1 MLENAKR
8 LKPTPETLRELFL
21 KSGNL
26 CAFPGCNQLMMDIQ
40 GDFIG
45 QLCHIEAAEEGGERF
60 NASMTND
67 ERRATANLML
77 MCYAHHVKTNDV
89 NAYTVEVLR
98 KFKSD
103 HERRFS
109 EPQRA
114 ILEKLTDWTTVDLPK
129 AARNLKR
136 MDRVLDWPTL
146 TDEDLKVSVA
156 ELNAYVER
164 LRLVPQRVRHFLGAV
179 AQRAYR
185 VRNTNAVQSSRIA
198 SRGTK
203 ILASDLEAAL
213 RLSPQVIMERVT
225 ELEAYS
231 LGDLSEMSVGYSET
245 EQPAVRVRD
254 LKSGW
259 AIWMDIAEFCERAHE
274 PIDVFAVDLDFSRLD
289 EP

>member
-1 MLENAKR
+1 MVENAKR

-26 CAFPGCNQLMMDIQ
+26 CAFPACNQLMMDIQ

-60 NASMTND
+60 NANMTNE
-67 ERRATANLML
+67 ERRAATNLML
-77 MCYAHHVKTNDV
+77 MCYVHHVKTNDV
-89 NAYTVEVLR
+89 TEYTVEVLR

-129 AARNLKR
+129 AAQNLKR
-136 MDRVLDWPTL
+136 MSRVLKWSDL
-146 TDEDLKVSVA
+146 TDDDLQVPVK

-164 LRLVPQRVRHFLGAV
+164 LRLVPQRARHFLGVV

-185 VRNTNAVQSSRIA
+185 IRKTNAVQSSGIM
-198 SRGTK
+198 SKGTK

-213 RLSPQVIMERVT
+213 RLSPQFIMERVT
-225 ELEAYS
+225 ELEAYN
-231 LGDLSEMSVGYSET
+231 LGDLSEMSIAEI
-245 EQPAVRVRD
+245 EQPAVRVLD

-259 AIWMDIAEFCERAHE
+259 PIWMDIAEFCDKAKE
-274 PIDVFAVDLDFSRLD
+274 PIDSFAVDLDFSRLD

>member
-1 MLENAKR
+1 MVENAKR

-26 CAFPGCNQLMMDIQ
+26 CAFPDCNQLMMDSH

-67 ERRATANLML
+67 ERRSAANLML

-89 NAYTVEVLR
+89 NAYTVEVLQ

-114 ILEKLTDWTTVDLPK
+114 ILEKLTDWTTVDHPR

-136 MDRVLDWPTL
+136 MCRVLDWENL
-146 TDEDLKVSVA
+146 TDDQLKESA
-156 ELNAYVER
+156 DELNTYVER
-164 LRLVPQRVRHFLGAV
+164 LRLVPQQVRHFLGAV
-179 AQRAYR
+179 AKRAYR
-185 VRNTNAVQSSRIA
+185 VRNTNAVQSTGITS
-198 SRGTK
+198 SGTK

-213 RLSPQVIMERVT
+213 RLSPQVIMQRVS

-231 LGDLSEMSVGYSET
+231 LGGLSEMWVGET
-245 EQPAVRVRD
+245 DQPAIRVRD

-259 AIWMDIAEFCERAHE
+259 PIWMDIAEFCEKTHE
-274 PIDVFAVDLDFSRLD
+274 PIDVFAIDLDFSRFD

>member
-1 MLENAKR
+1 VENAKR

-26 CAFPGCNQLMMDIQ
+26 CAFPGCNQLMMDIE

-60 NASMTND
+60 NPSMTND
-67 ERRATANLML
+67 ERRAVANLML
-77 MCYAHHVKTNDV
+77 MCYPHHVKTNDV
-89 NAYTVEVLR
+89 NTYTVDVLR
-98 KFKSD
+98 KMKSD

-114 ILEKLTDWTTVDLPK
+114 ILEKLTDWTTVDVPK
-129 AARNLKR
+129 VARNLRR
-136 MDRVLDWPTL
+136 MCRVLGWPSL
-146 TDEDLKVSVA
+146 TDEELKASVD
-156 ELNAYVER
+156 ELNLYVER
-164 LRLVPQRVRHFLGAV
+164 LSLVPQRVRHFLGAI

-185 VRNTNAVQSSRIA
+185 VRKTNAVQSSGTM
-198 SRGTK
+198 SKGTK

-245 EQPAVRVRD
+245 EQPAIRVRD

-259 AIWMDIAEFCERAHE
+259 PLWMDIAEFCENARE
-274 PIDVFAVDLDFSRLD
+274 PIDAFAVDLDFSRLD
-289 EP
+289 DL

>member
-1 MLENAKR
+1 VENAKR

-26 CAFPGCNQLMMDIQ
+26 CAFPGCNQLMMDIE

-60 NASMTND
+60 NPSMTND
-67 ERRATANLML
+67 ERRAVANLML
-77 MCYAHHVKTNDV
+77 MCYPHHVKTNDV
-89 NAYTVEVLR
+89 NTYTVDVLR
-98 KFKSD
+98 KMKSD
-103 HERRFS
+103 HERTFS

-114 ILEKLTDWTTVDLPK
+114 ILEKLTDWTTVDVPK
-129 AARNLKR
+129 VARNLRR
-136 MDRVLDWPTL
+136 MCRVLGWPSL
-146 TDEDLKVSVA
+146 TDEELKASVD
-156 ELNAYVER
+156 ELNLYVER
-164 LRLVPQRVRHFLGAV
+164 LSLVPQRVRHFLGAI

-185 VRNTNAVQSSRIA
+185 VRKTNAVQSSGTM
-198 SRGTK
+198 SKGTK

-245 EQPAVRVRD
+245 EQPAIRVRD

-259 AIWMDIAEFCERAHE
+259 PLWMDIAEFCENARE
-274 PIDVFAVDLDFSRLD
+274 PIDAFAVDLDFSRLD
-289 EP
+289 DL